1 MLAMTLSRKPLP
13 DHLGTKLVIACH
25 DELVIE
31 CPEEQ
36 AKEVAR
42 FLQEAVAAG
51 MKEVLNSGL
60 GSEKAEY
67 DLFFPRTEAPAE
79 RSSPEVPSEDVRV
92 PPCLIRPEPT
102 VC

>member
-1 MLAMTLSRKPLP
+1 MLAVTLSRERLP
-13 DHLGTKLVIACH
+13 DHLDARLVIACH

-42 FLQEAVAAG
+42 FLQEAVATG

-67 DLFFPRTEAPAE
+67 DLFFPRTDAPAE
-79 RSSPEVPSEDVRV
+79 RSSSEVQIEDVRV